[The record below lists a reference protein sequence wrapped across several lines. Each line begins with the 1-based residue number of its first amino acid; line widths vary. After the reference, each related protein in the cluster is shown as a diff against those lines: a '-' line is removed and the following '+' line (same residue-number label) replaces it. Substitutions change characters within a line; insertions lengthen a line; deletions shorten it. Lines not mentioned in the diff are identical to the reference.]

1 MNDKKKIIIDCD
13 PGHDDMMAI
22 MLAAAS
28 DQVELLGVTTVA
40 GNQTGDKTF
49 QNALKI
55 ITLINEDIPV
65 SRGCDKPL
73 VRELVTAPQFHG
85 QTGLDGADLPESG
98 ITPSDMHASDFI
110 ISSVMKSD
118 ERIVLVPTGPLTNV
132 ALALSKAPGIKD
144 RIERIVL
151 MGGGMRDSNVT
162 PAAEFNIYV
171 DPEAAKIVFDSGI
184 PVTMVGLDVTNRAI
198 MTPDE
203 IEDLNNPGGRVSDVV
218 VPLLRFFAKA
228 NKDIFDLPGA
238 PLHDA
243 LAVASVIDPEV
254 IQTKHLRV
262 DIEISGNLTRGM
274 TLVDRY
280 GVTGKTP
287 NADVAL
293 ELDNRRFVS
302 MMSKAVAEL
311 NNRLK

>member
-110 ISSVMKSD
+110 ISTAMKSD

>member
-1 MNDKKKIIIDCD
+1 MKKIIIDCD

-22 MLAAAS
+22 MLAEAS
-28 DQVELLGVTTVA
+28 KEVELLGITTVA

-49 QNALKI
+49 ANALKVVA
-55 ITLINEDIPV
+55 LIGADIPV
-65 SRGCDKPL
+65 ARGCDKPL

-85 QTGLDGADLPESG
+85 QSGLDGADLPEPK
-98 ITPSDMHASDFI
+98 TDPVKEHAADFI
-110 ISSVMKSD
+110 ISTVKKNG
-118 ERIVLVPTGPLTNV
+118 RVTLVPTGPLTNV
-132 ALALSKAPGIKD
+132 ALALTKAPEIKNN
-144 RIERIVL
+144 IERIVL

-198 MTPDE
+198 MTMED
-203 IEDLNNPGGRVSDVV
+203 IEKLNNPGGRVSDVV

-228 NKDIFDLPGA
+228 NKDIFNLPGA

-254 IQTKHLRV
+254 IKTKHRRV
-262 DIEISGNLTRGM
+262 DIETSGELTRGM
-274 TLVDRY
+274 TLVDIY
-280 GVTGKTP
+280 QVTGKVP

-293 ELDNRRFVS
+293 DLDNGKFIS
-302 MMSKAVAEL
+302 MMSSAIKEL
-311 NNRLK
+311 NAV